1 MFSPFKQLIDHPA
14 QRSRLDAELRGLWHL
29 AWPILVGQL
38 AYVGM
43 AVVEVAMAGHASAQD
58 LAGVSLGVSI
68 WNMLIISMMGVMMAI
83 NPVVAH
89 HVGAQDLTQVPHA
102 VRQALWKG
110 LFVGLVAMG
119 LANLAA
125 LLFDHMTLEPYVH
138 ELAMGFV
145 RITSVAMPLF
155 ACYRALYGYSTS
167 INQTKPLMVI
177 ALLSLG
183 LNIVVNSLLVF
194 GTLGFP
200 RLGGLG
206 CAWATLISVAFNLL
220 ALLWWMQRSPVYR
233 ASWPFE
239 HFEGPHWPQIKT
251 LLKLGLPIGV
261 TYFAEAS
268 AFSLIALLIAVFG
281 STQMAAHQIAL
292 NFTSLVFMVPLSLGL
307 ALLTRV
313 GQSLGAGEPVLARYQ
328 AWVGVAVGLGFAV
341 VSATLMALFSRQIA
355 SAYTSDAAVIALT
368 AQLLLL
374 AAVFQLSDSTQV
386 VASCAIRGYKVTRA
400 PMAIHLT
407 AFWVFSLPLG
417 YVLGLA
423 PAWAPWAPAQP
434 MAAQG
439 FWIALVLGLTIAALG
454 LTWLLRQVARSRI

>member
-1 MFSPFKQLIDHPA
+1 
-14 QRSRLDAELRGLWHL
+14 
-29 AWPILVGQL
+29 
-38 AYVGM
+38 
-43 AVVEVAMAGHASAQD
+43 
-58 LAGVSLGVSI
+58 VSI

-89 HVGAQDLTQVPHA
+89 HVGARELAQVPHV

-119 LANLAA
+119 LANLAT

-138 ELAMGFV
+138 ELALGFV
-145 RITSVAMPLF
+145 RVTSAAMPLF

-220 ALLWWMQRSPVYR
+220 ALLWWIRRSPVYR
-233 ASWPFE
+233 PTWPFA
-239 HFEGPHWPQIKT
+239 HFEAPHWPQIKS

-328 AWVGVAVGLGFAV
+328 AWVGVAVALGFAV
-341 VSATLMALFSRQIA
+341 VSATLMALFSQQIA
-355 SAYTSDAAVIALT
+355 SAYTSDAAVIGLT

-374 AAVFQLSDSTQV
+374 AALFQLSDATQV
-386 VASCAIRGYKVTRA
+386 VTSCAIRGYKVTRA

-423 PAWAPWAPAQP
+423 PTWAPWAPAQP

-454 LTWLLRQVARSRI
+454 LTWLLRQVARGRIG